1 MGDEMKRDW
10 TYLTKMIGAKAM
22 VIERVS
28 IEGEETAIEG
38 QFELPPLARL
48 NIDDQVFVAVFVK
61 CHGSIKEMERHFGVS
76 YPTIKSRL
84 NRIGGLLDFVTVESS
99 EAGSDTLDRLEQG
112 EISVDEAINLLKKE
126 KSHE

>member
-1 MGDEMKRDW
+1 MGDEMKKDW
-10 TYLTKMIGAKAM
+10 TNLINMTGAKAM

-28 IEGEETAIEG
+28 IEGEEIAIEG
-38 QFELPPLARL
+38 QFELPPLARID
-48 NIDDQVFVAVFVK
+48 IDDQVFVAVFIK

-84 NRIGGLLDFVTVESS
+84 NRIGSLLDFVTVESS
-99 EAGSDTLDRLEQG
+99 EAGSDILDRLEQG
-112 EISVDEAINLLKKE
+112 EITVDEAIQLLKKE

>member
-1 MGDEMKRDW
+1 MKKDW
-10 TYLTKMIGAKAM
+10 TYLTKIVGAKPV

-28 IEGEETAIEG
+28 IEGEEVAIEG
-38 QFELPPLARL
+38 QFELPPLAQL
-48 NIDDQVFVAVFVK
+48 DLEDQVFVAVFVK

-99 EAGSDTLDRLEQG
+99 DAGSDTLDRLEQG
-112 EISVDEAINLLKKE
+112 EITVDEAINLLKKE

>member
-1 MGDEMKRDW
+1 MKKDW
-10 TYLTKMIGAKAM
+10 TYLTKMTGSKSM

-28 IEGEETAIEG
+28 VEGEEIAIEG

-48 NIDDQVFVAVFVK
+48 DLDDQVFVAVFVK
-61 CHGSIKEMERHFGVS
+61 CHGSIKQMEKHFGVS

-84 NRIGGLLDFVTVESS
+84 NRIDSLLDFVEVESS
-99 EAGSDTLDRLEQG
+99 TTSSDTLDRLEKG
-112 EISVDEAINLLKKE
+112 EITVDEAILLIKSE